1 MTLDHSELPCVLFVD
16 DEREVTRGIRL
27 ALRKEPYKVLI
38 ANSAKDGLALLQQKK
53 IDVVISDERMPEM
66 GGAEFLTIVR
76 KLYPETIRL
85 ILSGQSSL
93 ESAIGAINDAGIY
106 RFLRKP
112 CDPHDLALSLSQ
124 ALEEHASN
132 RRYGAWEQNHG
143 LETIKR
149 DEEKF
154 ERALGEAW
162 MAFQPII
169 RTTDKSIF
177 AYEALLR
184 VDDGETSGPGMLFAL
199 ADRVDR
205 VQDLERTIRGLV
217 GARMPDVPPD
227 TNILININPTSLN
240 DDLLYSA
247 DTELSKHASKI
258 VIEITERD
266 SVQEIPDLQ
275 GKIAKLR
282 ELGFRIAVD
291 DLGAGYAGL
300 TSFALLS
307 PDIVKFDMDLIQ
319 GINHETTKAK
329 LVSSFTTLCRE
340 LGVMTIAE
348 GVEVLEERDR
358 VIELN
363 CDLIQGFF
371 YAPPAREFLPAGT
384 NFSEEG

>member
-1 MTLDHSELPCVLFVD
+1 MTSNKTDLPCILFVD
-16 DEREVTRGIRL
+16 DESEVTRGIRL
-27 ALRKEPYKVLI
+27 ALRKEPYKVLV

-112 CDPHDLALSLSQ
+112 CDPHDLALCLSE
-124 ALEEHASN
+124 AIEEHATN
-132 RRYGAWEQNHG
+132 RRFGAWEETHG
-143 LETIKR
+143 SATVRRAEAA
-149 DEEKF
+149 F
-154 ERALGEAW
+154 ERALKDAW
-162 MAFQPII
+162 MAFQPIV

-184 VDDGETSGPGMLFAL
+184 VDNGETSGPGMLFEL
-199 ADRVDR
+199 AARVDR

-217 GARMPDVPPD
+217 GARLADAPAD
-227 TNILININPTSLN
+227 TNVLINIAPASLN
-240 DDLLYSA
+240 DELLYAA
-247 DTELSKHASKI
+247 DTELAKHSAKV

-266 SVQEIPDLQ
+266 SVQDIPDLQ
-275 GKIAKLR
+275 QKIARLR
-282 ELGFRIAVD
+282 ELGYRIAVD

-319 GINHETTKAK
+319 GIDKEPTKAK

-348 GVEVLEERDR
+348 GVEALEERDR

-371 YAPPAREFLPAGT
+371 YAPPSRDFLPEGADFKEAG
-384 NFSEEG
+384 